1 MARFGRVA
9 VVRNKDARTRTV
21 ADLQLQAAQVEQTHA
36 EVTRWIDVDRDR
48 WNDAT
53 EKHHK
58 AMSEMYPPDWATVVA
73 ELQHG
78 DTAAVEPAIVFLEAD
93 PRCFRSGYEK
103 EQLCRFLGRA
113 KLTSRQ
119 RHRLLAVVVAA
130 SQDVHRPMRE
140 RRAFARLE
148 ASLATV
154 TDRG

>member
-1 MARFGRVA
+1 MRS
-9 VVRNKDARTRTV
+9 KDARTRTV
-21 ADLQLQAAQVEQTHA
+21 ADLQLQAAQVERTNA

-58 AMSEMYPPDWATVVA
+58 ALSEMYPPDWSTVVA
-73 ELQHG
+73 ELQNG
-78 DTAAVEPAIVFLEAD
+78 DTDAVEPAIVFLEAD

-113 KLTSRQ
+113 KLTTRQ
-119 RHRLLAVVVAA
+119 RRRLLAVVVAV
-130 SQDVHRPMRE
+130 SQDLRRPPRE

-148 ASLATV
+148 ASLVSV
-154 TDRG
+154 TGHE